1 MIPAGASTYV
11 YTGGT
16 AVVSPTA
23 NTSYTVIGTNAAGCT
38 ANAVSSLTVDALPI
52 LSVTS
57 GSICS
62 GNSFTM
68 MPTGATTYTYS
79 GGSAVVSPSVTTS
92 YTVSGSNAAGCVG
105 NVVNTITV
113 SASPVLSATSSNTL
127 ICLGGSAILTAST
140 TAATSTYTWSS
151 GATTMS
157 TSVTPTV
164 LTVYTVNVKDSI
176 TTCVASA
183 SITVDVSPCTGIN
196 ELTENSISIYPNP
209 SFGFVKI
216 ILTTQ
221 FVNNSSI
228 TIYDALGKLIL
239 TQELGNEI
247 NTLNISELKNG
258 MYTYKVLNNS
268 NVVKIGKIIKQ

>member
-1 MIPAGASTYV
+1 MVPAGASTYV

-38 ANAVSSLTVDALPI
+38 ADAVSSLTVNALPI

-68 MPTGATTYTYS
+68 VPTGATTYTYS

-92 YTVSGSNAAGCVG
+92 YTVSGSNAAGCIG

-183 SITVDVSPCTGIN
+183 SLTVDVSPCTGIN
-196 ELTENSISIYPNP
+196 EILANAISIYPNP
-209 SFGFVKI
+209 NNGIVTI
-216 ILTTQ
+216 NLTAELVQ
-221 FVNNSSI
+221 NSSLEV
-228 TIYDALGKLIL
+228 YDAIGKLIIKQDL
-239 TQELGNEI
+239 ANQL
-247 NTLNISELKNG
+247 NTINISNLDNG
-258 MYTYKVLNNS
+258 IYTFKVLNNL
-268 NVVKIGKIIKQ
+268 NTVKIGKLIKQ

>member
-1 MIPAGASTYV
+1 
-11 YTGGT
+11 
-16 AVVSPTA
+16 
-23 NTSYTVIGTNAAGCT
+23 
-38 ANAVSSLTVDALPI
+38 
-52 LSVTS
+52 
-57 GSICS
+57 
-62 GNSFTM
+62 
-68 MPTGATTYTYS
+68 
-79 GGSAVVSPSVTTS
+79 
-92 YTVSGSNAAGCVG
+92 
-105 NVVNTITV
+105 
-113 SASPVLSATSSNTL
+113 
-127 ICLGGSAILTAST
+127 
-140 TAATSTYTWSS
+140 
-151 GATTMS
+151 MS